1 MCHGPWLITA
11 TYCDIAHPQY
21 AQGKSR
27 FMRIVEIL
35 LSVRRVSAL
44 NSMERLCLSTAAT
57 VLELPPLLSLLLC
70 SSDTQQNVMDFQNNT
85 LLELTLRGFFSIEV
99 EDSHRHC
106 YSCNRDGLGRLW
118 NSGRLYI
125 SVYSPSAGDC
135 KYSFEA
141 CPFNC
146 FRDDVLPT
154 LFDNAQDFGGQ
165 VPITPEP
172 KHPPG

>member
-1 MCHGPWLITA
+1 MA
-11 TYCDIAHPQY
+11 TCCDIAHPQY

-27 FMRIVEIL
+27 FMRKVEIFP
-35 LSVRRVSAL
+35 SVGSVSAL
-44 NSMERLCLSTAAT
+44 NNIERLCLSTAAT
-57 VLELPPLLSLLLC
+57 VLKLPSLLSLLLC
-70 SSDTQQNVMDFQNNT
+70 SSDTQQNVIDFQNNT
-85 LLELTLRGFFSIEV
+85 LSELTLRGFVSIEV

-154 LFDNAQDFGGQ
+154 LFDNA
-165 VPITPEP
+165 
-172 KHPPG
+172 